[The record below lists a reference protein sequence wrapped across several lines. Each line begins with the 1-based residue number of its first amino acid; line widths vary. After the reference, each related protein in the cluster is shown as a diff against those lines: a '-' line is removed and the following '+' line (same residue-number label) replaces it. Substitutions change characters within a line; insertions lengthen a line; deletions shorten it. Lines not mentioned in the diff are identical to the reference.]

1 MEMRPVA
8 SSNLESVG
16 FDPEQKVMR
25 IKFLGGGL
33 YEYSG
38 PTVEKAY
45 NDLLAA
51 ESKGKHFTQHIRHDP
66 NLKVTRIS

>member
-1 MEMRPVA
+1 MQMTPVQ

-16 FDPEQKVMR
+16 FDPEQKLLR

-38 PTVEKAY
+38 ATVEKHYA
-45 NDLLAA
+45 DLLAA
-51 ESKGKHFTQHIRHDP
+51 ESKGRYFTAHIRRDP
-66 NLKVTRIS
+66 ALKVTRIS

>member
-1 MEMRPVA
+1 MQMVPVD
-8 SSNLESVG
+8 SSNIHSVG

-25 IKFLGGGL
+25 IQFIGGGL

-38 PTVEKAY
+38 PTAEKAF

-51 ESKGKHFTQHIRHDP
+51 ESKGKHFTKHIRHDP
-66 NLKVTRIS
+66 ELKVTRIS